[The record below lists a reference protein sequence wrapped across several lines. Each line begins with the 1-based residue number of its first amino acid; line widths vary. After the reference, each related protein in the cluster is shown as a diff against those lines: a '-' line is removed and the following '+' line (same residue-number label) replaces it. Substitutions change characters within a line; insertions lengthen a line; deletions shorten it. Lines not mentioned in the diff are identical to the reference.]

1 MARAFIPAD
10 KFKVNREQE
19 ERVAQI
25 LRQPASLEVIIE
37 LAAIDVMSLDEGGRV
52 DLLAAWEKQNGY
64 MQAKQFEIL
73 LGVAGDKPSDT
84 ENGIW
89 DGVDQSEREEVGVEI
104 GRAHV

>member
-37 LAAIDVMSLDEGGRV
+37 LAAIDVMSLDE
-52 DLLAAWEKQNGY
+52 
-64 MQAKQFEIL
+64 
-73 LGVAGDKPSDT
+73 
-84 ENGIW
+84 
-89 DGVDQSEREEVGVEI
+89 EI